1 MAKCHSLQEKE
12 AGLKESFLNHKF
24 KHLCEISKH
33 ARVKPVICRKCF
45 ICAERID
52 IHLND
57 HHQMHRRS
65 DEPYKEIGK
74 FKKFTT
80 EYEKKLSS
88 SQSNIS
94 GNDNEETENQTPTNS
109 EEVKQSQKV
118 SKDGARS
125 TEREKEQV
133 NRKGTGEKSSK
144 VNGRKEK
151 NAQMLLHYYTLKRGL

>member
-1 MAKCHSLQEKE
+1 M
-12 AGLKESFLNHKF
+12 
-24 KHLCEISKH
+24 
-33 ARVKPVICRKCF
+33 
-45 ICAERID
+45 ERID

-151 NAQMLLHYYTLKRGL
+151 NAQMLLHYYTLKRGLKSDITIKIQAVSNIKLQKTTDRRPEETVWYKRPSF